1 MPENAKFCVV
11 PPVLI
16 HIIYRTQIE
25 KAMQDEVIYRYLTGK
40 CTPEEELQMMEW
52 YQEDPET
59 RQRDID
65 RVRLI
70 FEGMLV
76 HQVIGTVEK
85 RSKRIWT
92 LRKVA
97 RYSAGL
103 AAGLLLFAGGLYWMR
118 SHTYDEISAQLTSFE
133 TPAGQ
138 RVSMDLSDGT
148 HVWLNA
154 GSRIEYPV
162 VFDRRVRRVR
172 ISGEAMFDVTH
183 DADRPFIVETFAS
196 RIEVLGTKFNVVA
209 DESRSLFST
218 TLLEG
223 KVKVSS
229 GDQNVILHP
238 DEVVNLINGHLLVF
252 HNNDPV
258 AMQWPE
264 GILSMKGIS
273 FEELMA
279 KFERIYDV
287 KIVYECEKIP
297 TIEFASGKIRISDGI
312 DHALRVLQHVSDFT
326 YERDEEHN
334 IIRIK

>member
-1 MPENAKFCVV
+1 
-11 PPVLI
+11 
-16 HIIYRTQIE
+16 
-25 KAMQDEVIYRYLTGK
+25 MQDEVIYRFLTGK
-40 CTPEEELQMMEW
+40 CSPEEEQQIQEW
-52 YQEDPET
+52 YQQDPET
-59 RQRDID
+59 HQRDID

-76 HQVIGTVEK
+76 HQVIGAVEK
-85 RSKRIWT
+85 RPKRTWT

-97 RYSAGL
+97 RYSTGI

-118 SHTYDEISAQLTSFE
+118 AHTYDEISAQFTSLE

-138 RVSMDLSDGT
+138 RVSMNLSDGT

-162 VFDRRVRRVR
+162 VFDRNVRRVKV
-172 ISGEAMFDVTH
+172 SGEAMFEVTH

-196 RIEVLGTKFNVVA
+196 NIEVLGTKFNVEA

-229 GDQNVILHP
+229 GDQHVILQP
-238 DEVVNLINGHLLVF
+238 DEVVSLVNGHLRVS
-252 HNNDPV
+252 HNDDPV
-258 AMQWPE
+258 AMLWTE
-264 GILSMKGIS
+264 GILSMKGVS

-279 KFERIYDV
+279 RFERIYDV
-287 KIVYECEKIP
+287 RIVYECEKIP
-297 TIEFASGKIRISDGI
+297 TIEFASGKIRVSDGI
-312 DHALRVLQHVSDFT
+312 DHALRVLQHVADFS

-334 IIRIK
+334 VIRIK

>member
-1 MPENAKFCVV
+1 
-11 PPVLI
+11 
-16 HIIYRTQIE
+16 
-25 KAMQDEVIYRYLTGK
+25 MQDEVIYRYLTGK
-40 CTPEEELQMMEW
+40 CSPEEEQQIQEW
-52 YQEDPET
+52 YQQDPDNH
-59 RQRDID
+59 QRDID
-65 RVRLI
+65 RVRLV
-70 FEGMLV
+70 FESVLV
-76 HQVIGTVEK
+76 HQVIGAVGK
-85 RSKRIWT
+85 RPKRTWT
-92 LRKVA
+92 LRKVV
-97 RYSAGL
+97 RYSAGI
-103 AAGLLLFAGGLYWMR
+103 AAGLTLFAGGLYWMR
-118 SHTYDEISAQLTSFE
+118 AHTYDEISAQFTSFE

-138 RVSMDLSDGT
+138 RVSMNLSDGT

-162 VFDRRVRRVR
+162 VFDRKARRVKV
-172 ISGEAMFDVTH
+172 SGEAMFEVTH

-196 RIEVLGTKFNVVA
+196 EIEVLGTKFNVVA

-223 KVKVSS
+223 KVKVTS

-258 AMQWPE
+258 AMQWTE

-273 FEELMA
+273 FEELMS

-287 KIVYECEKIP
+287 RIVYECEKIP
-297 TIEFASGKIRISDGI
+297 TIEFASGKIRVSDGI
-312 DHALRVLQHVSDFT
+312 DHALRVLQHVADFT

>member
-1 MPENAKFCVV
+1 
-11 PPVLI
+11 
-16 HIIYRTQIE
+16 
-25 KAMQDEVIYRYLTGK
+25 MQDEVIYRYLTGK
-40 CTPEEELQMMEW
+40 CSPEEEQQIQEW
-52 YQEDPET
+52 YQQDPENH
-59 RQRDID
+59 QRDID
-65 RVRLI
+65 RVRLV
-70 FEGMLV
+70 FESVLV
-76 HQVIGTVEK
+76 HQVIGAVGK
-85 RSKRIWT
+85 RPKRTWT
-92 LRKVA
+92 LRKVV
-97 RYSAGL
+97 RYSAGI
-103 AAGLLLFAGGLYWMR
+103 AAGLTLFAGGLYWMR
-118 SHTYDEISAQLTSFE
+118 AHTYDEISAQFTSFE

-138 RVSMDLSDGT
+138 RVSMNLSDGT
-148 HVWLNA
+148 
-154 GSRIEYPV
+154 RIEYPV
-162 VFDRRVRRVR
+162 VFDRKARRVKV
-172 ISGEAMFDVTH
+172 SGEAMFEVTH
-183 DADRPFIVETFAS
+183 DANRPFIVETFVS
-196 RIEVLGTKFNVVA
+196 EIEVLGTKFNVVA

-223 KVKVSS
+223 KVKVTS

-258 AMQWPE
+258 AMQWTE

-273 FEELMA
+273 FEELMS

-312 DHALRVLQHVSDFT
+312 DHALRVLQHVADFT

>member
-1 MPENAKFCVV
+1 
-11 PPVLI
+11 
-16 HIIYRTQIE
+16 
-25 KAMQDEVIYRYLTGK
+25 MQDEVIYRYLTGK
-40 CTPEEELQMMEW
+40 CTPDEERQIMEW
-52 YQEDPET
+52 YQRDPENH
-59 RQRDID
+59 QRAID
-65 RVRLI
+65 RVRFI
-70 FEGMLV
+70 FEGVLV
-76 HQVIGTVEK
+76 HQVIGAVEN
-85 RSKRIWT
+85 RPKRIWT
-92 LRKVA
+92 LRKVV
-97 RYSAGL
+97 RYSAGI
-103 AAGLLLFAGGLYWMR
+103 AAGLILFAGGLYWMR
-118 SHTYDEISAQLTSFE
+118 SHTYREVASQITSFE

-138 RVSMDLSDGT
+138 RVSMNLSDGT
-148 HVWLNA
+148 HVWLNS

-162 VFDRRVRRVR
+162 IFDRKERKVK
-172 ISGEAMFDVTH
+172 ISGEAMFEVTH

-229 GDQNVILHP
+229 GDQHVILQP
-238 DEVVNLINGHLLVF
+238 DEVVNLINGHLMVF

-264 GILSMKGIS
+264 GIISMKGIS
-273 FEELMA
+273 FEELMS

-287 KIVYECEKIP
+287 RIVYECERIP
-297 TIEFASGKIRISDGI
+297 TIEFASGKIRVSDGI
-312 DHALRVLQHVSDFT
+312 DHALRVLQHVADFT

>member
-1 MPENAKFCVV
+1 MAS
-11 PPVLI
+11 
-16 HIIYRTQIE
+16 QI
-25 KAMQDEVIYRYLTGK
+25 
-40 CTPEEELQMMEW
+40 
-52 YQEDPET
+52 
-59 RQRDID
+59 
-65 RVRLI
+65 
-70 FEGMLV
+70 
-76 HQVIGTVEK
+76 
-85 RSKRIWT
+85 
-92 LRKVA
+92 
-97 RYSAGL
+97 
-103 AAGLLLFAGGLYWMR
+103 
-118 SHTYDEISAQLTSFE
+118 TSFE

-138 RVSMDLSDGT
+138 RVSLDLADGT
-148 HVWLNA
+148 HVWLNS

-162 VFDRRVRRVR
+162 VFDRRIRRVR

-297 TIEFASGKIRISDGI
+297 MIEFASGKIRISDGI

>member
-1 MPENAKFCVV
+1 
-11 PPVLI
+11 
-16 HIIYRTQIE
+16 
-25 KAMQDEVIYRYLTGK
+25 MQDEVIYRYLTGK
-40 CTPEEELQMMEW
+40 CSPEEEQQIQEW
-52 YQEDPET
+52 YQQDPENH
-59 RQRDID
+59 QRDID
-65 RVRLI
+65 RVRLV
-70 FEGMLV
+70 FESVLV
-76 HQVIGTVEK
+76 HQVIGAVGK
-85 RSKRIWT
+85 RPKRTWT
-92 LRKVA
+92 LRKV
-97 RYSAGL
+97 
-103 AAGLLLFAGGLYWMR
+103 LYWMR
-118 SHTYDEISAQLTSFE
+118 AHTYDEISAQFTSFE

-138 RVSMDLSDGT
+138 RVSMNLSDGT

-162 VFDRRVRRVR
+162 VFDRKARRVKV
-172 ISGEAMFDVTH
+172 SGEAMFEVTH
-183 DADRPFIVETFAS
+183 DANRPFIVETFVS
-196 RIEVLGTKFNVVA
+196 EIEVLGTKFNVVA

-223 KVKVSS
+223 KVKVTS

-258 AMQWPE
+258 AMQWTE

-273 FEELMA
+273 FEELMS

-312 DHALRVLQHVSDFT
+312 DHALRVLQHVADFT